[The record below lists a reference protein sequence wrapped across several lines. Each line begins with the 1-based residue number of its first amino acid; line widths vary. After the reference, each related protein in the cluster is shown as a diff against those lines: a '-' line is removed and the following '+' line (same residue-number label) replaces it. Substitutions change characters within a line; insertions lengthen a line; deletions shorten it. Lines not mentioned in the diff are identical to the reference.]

1 MSELTPIS
9 IIIDDAA
16 PLIHVYKEHCV
27 IYKNYLSTPVTKD
40 GRLLVD
46 EIPNSFLDK
55 FCDSVEHWG
64 IRGKFSVV
72 PAPGCRGD
80 IVNGITGHDMKDVR
94 YWIETVNKRL
104 APNFDFCPEMLTHH
118 YALDL
123 TTGEYINTDEE
134 TWSFKQYRS
143 TLTPYISHAL
153 ELLKQA
159 GIDATGVTSPWS
171 FGIEV
176 EDEYIAAIAAAQ
188 DAVFGRK
195 ISWYL
200 LHAMT
205 DKPGAK
211 PWIAY
216 NQSGYKLVSIPGTIN
231 DYFWQTI
238 DCADTSPEYISSVA
252 ENLISEDGAK
262 GSIIDVLSTGG
273 WPIIITH
280 WQSLFSNGLE
290 TGLKALN
297 IVGKRVQKYLNQKV
311 EWKNCMEMTNIILNG
326 EN

>member
-9 IIIDDAA
+9 IIIDDSA
-16 PLIHVYKEHCV
+16 PLIHVYKEHV
-27 IYKNYLSTPVTKD
+27 TIYKNYSLTPTTKD
-40 GRLLVD
+40 GRLLLD
-46 EIPNSFLDK
+46 EIPNTFLDK
-55 FCDSVEHWG
+55 FCALVERFG

-72 PAPGCRGD
+72 PAPGCKGD

-94 YWIETVNKRL
+94 YWIDTVNKKL

-118 YALDL
+118 NTLDL
-123 TTGEYINTDEE
+123 ATGKYINIDEE
-134 TWSFKQYRS
+134 TWSFKQDRA
-143 TLTPYISHAL
+143 TLTPYITRAL

-171 FGIEV
+171 FGTEV
-176 EDEYIAAIAAAQ
+176 EDEYIVSIVAAQ
-188 DAVFGRK
+188 EAVNSRK

-200 LHAMT
+200 LHAVT
-205 DKPGAK
+205 DKPGVK
-211 PWIAY
+211 PWLAY
-216 NQSGYKLVSIPGTIN
+216 NQSGHKLVSVPGTIN

-238 DCADTSPEYISSVA
+238 DCADTSPEYIISVA
-252 ENLISEDGAK
+252 NNLISEDGTK
-262 GSIIDVLSTGG
+262 GSIIEVLSTEG

-297 IVGKRVQKYLNQKV
+297 LVGERVQKYLSHKV
-311 EWKNCMEMTNIILNG
+311 EWKNCMEMTEMIVN
-326 EN
+326 E